1 MLKKNII
8 ISLSLLFSL
17 YSFGQLNCT
26 IDKINLT
33 SSLLGFWNFNGN
45 AIDYS
50 GNGKHGN
57 IVEAT
62 FCKDRFG
69 NTNSALKFD
78 GQNDHVFVSNILNLK
93 SSYTISGWYKSD
105 TLQGGSFV
113 YIGVNGA
120 PGCDGVGVGQGNNG
134 TWFSDGNYL
143 VAGGCNGLNWM
154 GTDYELP
161 PTGTWNHFALVKDV
175 NKMIIYINGKSAHYF
190 MVGDAL
196 FQSNNIYFGAAAPG
210 GDYAFKGEL
219 DDIYFYDR
227 SLSAE
232 EIKQLY
238 FTHNG
243 ITLELLHDDKKIIEK
258 GKDITISTKDIYDN
272 YQWFLNDKPILNAV
286 SRELIVN
293 APGNYSVNVTN
304 KSCESKSPIIS
315 FIETDKTPNCNF
327 PSSILKTD
335 LIGYYPFCGNA
346 NDLSGNNNHG
356 IVSGA
361 KLAQDRFGNINSAY
375 YFNGNQDFIL
385 MEKAMK
391 NYNTLTI
398 SGWYNS
404 AAIQG
409 ASFVYCGIN
418 SPNLG
423 CNGFGVGQG
432 QGDWI
437 NEGNNLH
444 CASSCSGGWRSA
456 EYELPSINTWNH
468 FSLTKNNE
476 EYGVY
481 INGKLIRKFSAPHE
495 TEISNLIFIGAASSL
510 GDYSFQGFLDDIAI
524 YNRALSE
531 QEITNLYTS
540 CSHEQ
545 ASSDAHN
552 SILFATGNPIELA
565 ANPAGGFFTSVAIKD
580 GKFDPTTAKI
590 GLNKIQYNFKN
601 SQGCNDSTLFTM
613 IVADTVGMTCK
624 KYDTITVTNSVTK
637 YDTVIV
643 KTNVFDTVKVNTY
656 DTITVKNNVYDTVI
670 INKTKYDTITI
681 TNSVTKYDTLKVTKY
696 DTITVTN
703 NITKYD
709 TVIVPKTVTKYD
721 TVKVNTYDTITVTNN
736 VTKYDTVIVNKTKY
750 DTITITDTV
759 NILKINFKLTTGLQA
774 NQLASMSVYP
784 NPTTDVLHIEIGDVK
799 ALEGYRYRI
808 LDALGKE
815 VYNQLVKNTLTE
827 IPLKTIG
834 TAGMYQLEVLD
845 ANKTSIQTN
854 KIVLQ

>member
-17 YSFGQLNCT
+17 YSLGQLNCT

-69 NTNSALKFD
+69 NINSALKFD
-78 GQNDHVFVSNILNLK
+78 GQNDHVSVPNILNLK

-161 PTGTWNHFALVKDV
+161 PTGTWNHFALVKDI

-196 FQSNNIYFGAAAPG
+196 FQSKNIYFGAAAPG

-243 ITLELLHDDKKIIEK
+243 ITLELLYDDKKIIEK
-258 GKDITISTKDIYDN
+258 GKNITISTKDIYDN
-272 YQWFLNDKPILNAV
+272 YQWFLNDKPILNAL

-293 APGNYSVNVTN
+293 APGNYSVNVTK

-315 FIETDKTPNCNF
+315 FIETDKTSNCNF

-545 ASSDAHN
+545 ASSDVHN
-552 SILFATGNPIELA
+552 SILFATGKPIELA
-565 ANPAGGFFTSVAIKD
+565 ATPAGGTFTSAAIKD
-580 GKFDPTTAKI
+580 RKFDPATAKI
-590 GLNKIQYNFKN
+590 GLNKIKYAYKN
-601 SQGCNDSTLFTM
+601 SKGCEDITEFQV
-613 IVADTVGMTCK
+613 IVSDTTGIKCTKM
-624 KYDTITVTNSVTK
+624 DTITVTNNVTK
-637 YDTVIV
+637 YDTVL
-643 KTNVFDTVKVNTY
+643 VN
-656 DTITVKNNVYDTVI
+656 
-670 INKTKYDTITI
+670 KYDTITI
-681 TNSVTKYDTLKVTKY
+681 TN
-696 DTITVTN
+696 N
-703 NITKYD
+703 
-709 TVIVPKTVTKYD
+709 VTKYD
-721 TVKVNTYDTITVTNN
+721 TVLVNKYDTITITNN

-750 DTITITDTV
+750 DTV
-759 NILKINFKLTTGLQA
+759 SILKINFKLTTGLQA
-774 NQLASMSVYP
+774 NKLASMSVYP
-784 NPTTDVLHIEIGDVK
+784 NPTSDVLHIAIGDAK

-815 VYNQLVKNTLTE
+815 VYNELVKNAITE
-827 IPLKTIG
+827 IPLKTLG
-834 TAGMYQLEVLD
+834 AAGMYQLEVLD